1 MRVYLLIMLFAAV
14 ITYLLVPLIL
24 HIALSV
30 GAITQVR
37 QRDVHKVPIAR
48 LGGTAMYLGLL
59 ITFVLAS
66 QIPFLQDVYSPNS
79 AAWGIVLGS
88 GFMCLVGTV
97 DDIWELNWYTKLA
110 GEILAAGIMA
120 WFGVQ
125 LISLP
130 FLGITIGSE
139 RFTLIG
145 TILVVVVV
153 VNAVNFIDG
162 LDGLAAGVIGI
173 AACAFF
179 CYAYYLVR
187 ISSPGDYASVATA
200 VVAALVG
207 VCAGFLPHN
216 FHPARI
222 FMGDSGALML
232 GAVISGAAI
241 LITGQID
248 PANVNMRVAMPAFMP
263 LLIPAVILLI
273 PLIDFSWA
281 VVRRLRQGRSPFMA
295 DSGHLHHRLLR
306 RGHSQVTAVLVL
318 YLWAGVA
325 SFSGVIYTIFPYSWV
340 LALIGVAILGSIYLT
355 VQKFSAKHN
364 PAIAA
369 DSAPVADFV
378 SAVDSAPGV
387 VPQREIATDV
397 S

>member
-110 GEILAAGIMA
+110 GEVLAAGIMA

-179 CYAYYLVR
+179 C
-187 ISSPGDYASVATA
+187 
-200 VVAALVG
+200 
-207 VCAGFLPHN
+207 
-216 FHPARI
+216 
-222 FMGDSGALML
+222 
-232 GAVISGAAI
+232 
-241 LITGQID
+241 
-248 PANVNMRVAMPAFMP
+248 
-263 LLIPAVILLI
+263 
-273 PLIDFSWA
+273 
-281 VVRRLRQGRSPFMA
+281 
-295 DSGHLHHRLLR
+295 
-306 RGHSQVTAVLVL
+306 
-318 YLWAGVA
+318 
-325 SFSGVIYTIFPYSWV
+325 
-340 LALIGVAILGSIYLT
+340 
-355 VQKFSAKHN
+355 
-364 PAIAA
+364 
-369 DSAPVADFV
+369 
-378 SAVDSAPGV
+378 
-387 VPQREIATDV
+387 
-397 S
+397 